1 MTKGQTKIVV
11 SDWLYQRAKAME
23 KRFLKKYGTSLTAG
37 SICGELEKS
46 TALYYADGPIVEIDY
61 TKYKQICADI
71 ENRLKAEAE
80 KNGE

>member
-1 MTKGQTKIVV
+1 MTKEQIKIVG

-46 TALYYADGPIVEIDY
+46 TVLCYADGPIVEINY

-71 ENRLKAEAE
+71 ENRLKAKAE
-80 KNGE
+80 NIGE